1 MKANIKENL
10 KTNNAYSGFSY
21 PKALLEVFSKM
32 KVGETINRDDLIK
45 SIWKVEPDWFI
56 RRSFDVARTNSIK
69 GTSIKLQSRKGII
82 TKLN

>member
-1 MKANIKENL
+1 MKIK

-32 KVGETINRDDLIK
+32 KVGDTVGRDDLIEE
-45 SIWKVEPDWFI
+45 IWNQKPDWFN
-56 RRSFDVARTNSIK
+56 RRSFDVARTNAIK
-69 GTSIKLQSRKGII
+69 GTEIKLQCRKGVI